1 MRDIESLLREA
12 SLTAPS
18 PRLRAR
24 VGEALAHAE
33 ERSARWFR
41 FPVPLW
47 ACGLA
52 AIACGALGFWAHTAL
67 TPPPPQIV
75 YILPAEGELHRL
87 LNGETEAQR
96 EDDARRW
103 RVTVTTPAGEEL

>member
-1 MRDIESLLREA
+1 MRDVEDILKETPLAEA
-12 SLTAPS
+12 S

-24 VGEALAHAE
+24 LE
-33 ERSARWFR
+33 ETFARADARAASWFR

-52 AIACGALGFWAHTAL
+52 AIACGALGFWGRAAF

-75 YILPAEGELHRL
+75 YILPAEGELRRML
-87 LNGETEAQR
+87 RGEEEER
-96 EDDARRW
+96 PKDDPRNW
-103 RVTVTTPAGEEL
+103 RVTVTTLPKEKL